1 MTTPS
6 DDIRLPLDLLL
17 INDVDSLEN
26 ALDAKYAVEHEAE
39 IFFCQNDES
48 LQALKDDLG
57 EDIKFY
63 EIDVVENDRIKAV
76 IELLNKSEEDLF
88 LGHIIDRIVR

>member
-1 MTTPS
+1 MSDIS

-17 INDVDSLEN
+17 IHDVESLED
-26 ALDAKYAVEHEAE
+26 ALECQYAVEHEAE

-48 LQALKDDLG
+48 LEALKEDLG
-57 EDIKFY
+57 EDVKY
-63 EIDVVENDRIKAV
+63 YTIDDIENDRIRAV
-76 IELLNKSEEDLF
+76 IDLLNKSEEYAF